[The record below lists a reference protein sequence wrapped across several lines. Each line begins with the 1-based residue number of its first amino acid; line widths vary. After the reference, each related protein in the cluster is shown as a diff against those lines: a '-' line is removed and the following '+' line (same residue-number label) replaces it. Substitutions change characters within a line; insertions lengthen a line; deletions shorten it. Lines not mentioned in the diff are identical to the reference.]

1 MNDGRNM
8 REQREAGHLTG
19 DPAGPGGLLMR
30 WLDGEVTA
38 SERARVAAHLGDCA
52 DCAAEARI
60 YRTLFRSLEHLPR
73 HAPPAGLAAR
83 ITSRALA
90 QQRALRR
97 KRWLGV
103 AGWGYAGATV
113 SLLLAL
119 GLSPWREDAVAG
131 LRTFASAGLTS
142 LVRAFLGAVD
152 RMFWVFDHAIRL
164 HDQARAVGDLF
175 APLGRSIELVAAQPE
190 MRLGATLA
198 LLLMTALWWFL
209 RHRPTRD
216 EGRMP
221 DVAFL

>member
-1 MNDGRNM
+1 MKNGRDI
-8 REQREAGHLTG
+8 REHREAGHLSG
-19 DPAGPGGLLMR
+19 EAAGSDSLLMR
-30 WLDGEVTA
+30 WLDGDVTA
-38 SERARVAAHLGDCA
+38 SERARVAAHLNSCA
-52 DCAAEARI
+52 DCTREARV
-60 YRTLFRSLEHLPR
+60 YRTLFRSLGAMPR
-73 HAPPAGLAAR
+73 YAPPAGLAAR

-90 QQRALRR
+90 QQRALRK

-131 LRTFASAGLTS
+131 LRTFASAGLTG
-142 LVRAFLGAVD
+142 LVRAFLDAVD

-164 HDQARAVGDLF
+164 QDQARALADLF

-198 LLLMTALWWFL
+198 LLLTTALWWFL